1 MRVQVT
7 KDKVVEIDYTLTD
20 ATGAVIDSSKGRPL
34 AYLHGAGGIIPGLE
48 KELEGK
54 SAGDHL
60 QVVVPPEQAY
70 GVHDDSLL
78 IYVPRKAFGKKKVEK
93 GMRFELTAEHGT
105 QAVTVVSLQRETV
118 RVDAN
123 HVLAGQTLNFDVKIF
138 SVRDATPD
146 ELSHG
151 HAHGAGG
158 HHHH

>member
-1 MRVQVT
+1 MQVT

-20 ATGAVIDSSKGRPL
+20 AKGAVIDSSKGRPL
-34 AYLHGAGGIIPGLE
+34 AYLHGAAGIIPGLE

-60 QVVVPPEQAY
+60 QVTVPPEQGY
-70 GVHDDSLL
+70 GIRDESLL
-78 IYVPRKAFGKKKVEK
+78 IYVPRKAFGKTKIER
-93 GMRFELTAEHGT
+93 GMRFELSTGQNA
-105 QAVTVVSLQRETV
+105 QPVTVVSLQRETV

-123 HVLAGQTLNFDVKIF
+123 HALAGQTLHFDVKIV
-138 SVRDATPD
+138 SVRDATPQ

-158 HHHH
+158 HHH